1 MNLVIF
7 YQINFKISGSGNFGT
22 VFEGTMIDHDEFAS
36 DPKITK
42 VAIKTLKTN
51 NDDDYIEFFKEAI
64 TVSKLQHENIIRFF
78 GVVDITNYLI
88 FELMEG
94 PQLLDY
100 LNSIKDIKSDIYY
113 SLDDLISM
121 GYDVAKGCEY
131 LQMKK
136 CVHRDLA
143 ARNCM
148 LTSIDPQYRKVKI
161 FIKIK
166 IRIYILENWFNNR

>member
-1 MNLVIF
+1 M
-7 YQINFKISGSGNFGT
+7 T
-22 VFEGTMIDHDEFAS
+22 DHDEFAS
-36 DPKITK
+36 EPKVIK

-51 NDDDYIEFFKEAI
+51 DDDNTIEFFKEAI

-78 GVVDITNYLI
+78 GVCDVTNYLI

-100 LNSIKDIKSDIYY
+100 LNHIKDIKSDIFY
-113 SLDDLISM
+113 SLEDLISM

-131 LQMKK
+131 LQMRK

-148 LTSIDPQYRKVKI
+148 LTSTDPQFRKVRS
-161 FIKIK
+161 FSSF
-166 IRIYILENWFNNR
+166 LEGRLTFWKLAV

>member
-1 MNLVIF
+1 MIKLHVFSSNQCQNI
-7 YQINFKISGSGNFGT
+7 GSGNFGT
-22 VFEGTMIDHDEFAS
+22 VFEGTMTNHDKFAS
-36 DPKITK
+36 ESKVTK

-51 NDDDYIEFFKEAI
+51 EDDKTIEFFKEAI
-64 TVSKLQHENIIRFF
+64 TVSRLQHENIIRFF
-78 GVVDITNYLI
+78 GVCDITNYLI

-94 PQLLDY
+94 PQLLAY
-100 LNSIKDIKSDIYY
+100 LHSIKDIKSDILF

-121 GYDVAKGCEY
+121 GHDVAKGCVY

-148 LTSIDPQYRKVKI
+148 LTSIDPQFRKVRS
-161 FIKIK
+161 F
-166 IRIYILENWFNNR
+166 

>member
-1 MNLVIF
+1 MTDPEEL
-7 YQINFKISGSGNFGT
+7 
-22 VFEGTMIDHDEFAS
+22 AS
-36 DPKITK
+36 EPKVTK

-51 NDDDYIEFFKEAI
+51 DDDDNIEFFKEAI
-64 TVSKLQHENIIRFF
+64 AVSKLQHENIIRFF
-78 GVVDITNYLI
+78 GVCDVSNYLV

-100 LNSIKDIKSDIYY
+100 LNSIKDIKSDIFY
-113 SLDDLISM
+113 SLEDLISM

-148 LTSIDPQYRKVKI
+148 LTSIDPQFRKVRS
-161 FIKIK
+161 F
-166 IRIYILENWFNNR
+166 